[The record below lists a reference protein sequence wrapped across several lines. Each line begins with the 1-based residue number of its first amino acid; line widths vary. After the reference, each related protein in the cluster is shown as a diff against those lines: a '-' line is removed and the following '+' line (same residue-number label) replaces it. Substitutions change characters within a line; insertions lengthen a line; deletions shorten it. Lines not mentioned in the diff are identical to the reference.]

1 MLAPKSIGSALNFA
15 RIGLYRTKEGEI
27 YLGEITLCPNNA
39 IYRFSDPFF
48 DSSIGQQSMLGTA

>member
-1 MLAPKSIGSALNFA
+1 LDFA
-15 RIGLYRTKEGEI
+15 RVGLYRTKEGEI

-48 DSSIGQQSMLGTA
+48 DSSIGQHWILRKA